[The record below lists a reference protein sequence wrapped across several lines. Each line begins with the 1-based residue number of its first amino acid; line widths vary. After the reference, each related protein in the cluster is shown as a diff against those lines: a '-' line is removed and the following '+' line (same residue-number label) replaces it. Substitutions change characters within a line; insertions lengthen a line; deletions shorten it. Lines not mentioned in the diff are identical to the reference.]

1 MHDEKQMDDGA
12 AFGGTQ
18 LSAHFRMREKDSET
32 GSDAKFRTPMQQ
44 LRMKRDAI
52 SWCFDKSRSRHDDI
66 LRAGAGKRGD
76 LYV

>member
-12 AFGGTQ
+12 VFGGTQ

-32 GSDAKFRTPMQQ
+32 GSDAKSEPQ

-52 SWCFDKSRSRHDDI
+52 SWVF
-66 LRAGAGKRGD
+66 
-76 LYV
+76 